1 MGNPAEIAGGCSK
14 AGVNSLPPYSANEK
28 NRLRYGLQQQYTTIM
43 DSLISFP
50 PPEPDLKLVRPSAE
64 KWAATLAE
72 ERLRL
77 QEDQEA
83 MREREENLREY
94 ESRLRMLQAELETG
108 RAPAQN
114 TNSPMSRSTPPM
126 FQRPPTRSPF
136 GEDAGLA
143 TAWEKL
149 HRAREILEA
158 EQKNLRDDRI
168 SIRELEIM
176 VKQRAEEVAEREAR
190 LAEREALLA
199 AATPPPAPVMEEAPI
214 SAVSRIT
221 RAPFEMA
228 RSVFGGKKA
237 V

>member
-1 MGNPAEIAGGCSK
+1 
-14 AGVNSLPPYSANEK
+14 
-28 NRLRYGLQQQYTTIM
+28 M
-43 DSLISFP
+43 DSIITFP

-72 ERLRL
+72 ERMRL

-83 MREREENLREY
+83 LREREGNLREY
-94 ESRLRMLQAELETG
+94 ETRLRMLQAEIEAG
-108 RAPAQN
+108 RAMMPSPVAA
-114 TNSPMSRSTPPM
+114 TSRSASPMV
-126 FQRPPTRSPF
+126 QRPSTRSPF
-136 GEDAGLA
+136 VDEPALA

-199 AATPPPAPVMEEAPI
+199 AATPVPEPVCEEIPV

>member
-1 MGNPAEIAGGCSK
+1 
-14 AGVNSLPPYSANEK
+14 
-28 NRLRYGLQQQYTTIM
+28 M
-43 DSLISFP
+43 DSIITFP
-50 PPEPDLKLVRPSAE
+50 PPEPDLKLARPSAD

-72 ERLRL
+72 ERLRF

-83 MREREENLREY
+83 LRMREENLREY
-94 ESRLRMLQAELETG
+94 EARLRLLQAELEAG
-108 RAPAQN
+108 RASS
-114 TNSPMSRSTPPM
+114 SPHHVAMPTRSTAPF
-126 FQRPPTRSPF
+126 FQRPSRAPF
-136 GEDAGLA
+136 TDDPALSS
-143 TAWEKL
+143 AWEKL

-176 VKQRAEEVAEREAR
+176 VKQRAEEVAERESR
-190 LAEREALLA
+190 LAEREALVT
-199 AATPPPAPVMEEAPI
+199 AATPAPI
-214 SAVSRIT
+214 SEPEEQPASAVTRFT

>member
-1 MGNPAEIAGGCSK
+1 MSVAEA
-14 AGVNSLPPYSANEK
+14 
-28 NRLRYGLQQQYTTIM
+28 TITM
-43 DSLISFP
+43 DSIISFP
-50 PPEPDLKLVRPSAE
+50 PPEPDLRLVRPSAD

-72 ERLRL
+72 ERLRF

-83 MREREENLREY
+83 LRVREENLREY
-94 ESRLRMLQAELETG
+94 EARLRLLQAEIEAG
-108 RAPAQN
+108 RTAAGAQQLA
-114 TNSPMSRSTPPM
+114 TPTRSTAPF
-126 FQRPPTRSPF
+126 FQRPSSRVPF
-136 GEDAGLA
+136 TDDPSLA
-143 TAWEKL
+143 NAWEKL

-199 AATPPPAPVMEEAPI
+199 AASSAPVLVTEEETT
-214 SAVSRIT
+214 SAVTRFT

>member
-1 MGNPAEIAGGCSK
+1 
-14 AGVNSLPPYSANEK
+14 
-28 NRLRYGLQQQYTTIM
+28 M
-43 DSLISFP
+43 DSIITFP
-50 PPEPDLKLVRPSAE
+50 PPEPDLKLTRPSAE

-77 QEDQEA
+77 QEDQDA
-83 MREREENLREY
+83 LREREENLRDY
-94 ESRLRMLQAELETG
+94 EARLRMLQAEIEAG
-108 RAPAQN
+108 RGPLLNQLSTPA
-114 TNSPMSRSTPPM
+114 RSTPSI
-126 FQRPPTRSPF
+126 FQRPSSRAPF
-136 GEDAGLA
+136 TDDAALGA
-143 TAWEKL
+143 AWEKL

-190 LAEREALLA
+190 LAEREALVT
-199 AATPPPAPVMEEAPI
+199 AATPLPEPAVEEAHV

>member
-1 MGNPAEIAGGCSK
+1 
-14 AGVNSLPPYSANEK
+14 
-28 NRLRYGLQQQYTTIM
+28 M
-43 DSLISFP
+43 DSIISFP
-50 PPEPDLKLVRPSAE
+50 PPEPDLKLERPSAE

-77 QEDQEA
+77 QEDQDVL
-83 MREREENLREY
+83 REREDNLREY
-94 ESRLRMLQAELETG
+94 ESRLRMLQAEIETG
-108 RAPAQN
+108 RGN
-114 TNSPMSRSTPPM
+114 TPSHFAAASNSSANSRSNPPM
-126 FQRPPTRSPF
+126 FSRQSSRSPF
-136 GEDAGLA
+136 TDETALA
-143 TAWEKL
+143 SAWEKL

-168 SIRELEIM
+168 SIRELEVM
-176 VKQRAEEVAEREAR
+176 VKQRAEELAEREAR
-190 LAEREALLA
+190 VAEREALLA
-199 AATPPPAPVMEEAPI
+199 AATPVPEPAQEEAPE